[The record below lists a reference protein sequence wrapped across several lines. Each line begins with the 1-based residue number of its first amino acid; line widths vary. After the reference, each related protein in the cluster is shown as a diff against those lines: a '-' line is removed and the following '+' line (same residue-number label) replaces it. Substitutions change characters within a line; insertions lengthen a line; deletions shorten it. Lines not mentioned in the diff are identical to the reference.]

1 MKHDE
6 TWTKET
12 TRKQLVKT
20 LQLEFLQVHLLS
32 VSWASDFLPIK
43 KHPSNCS
50 VLQVSFISGYTSLGL
65 TSITSV
71 NLAKHVL
78 QLGLIALDV
87 KTRKVIQDGN
97 IPVAKNW
104 IQTFLVMIN
113 LAAPRF
119 SHQVT
124 GMAPFAFTNGGARS
138 WCIWWTGFGA
148 HSYIRLTWQSAIRWM
163 LRRILH
169 GRLQVDLWR

>member
-1 MKHDE
+1 MNKRDNKKATSE
-6 TWTKET
+6 DISAGILAST
-12 TRKQLVKT
+12 
-20 LQLEFLQVHLLS
+20 LS

-65 TSITSV
+65 SSITSI

-78 QLGLIALDV
+78 QLGLIALDA
-87 KTRKVIQDGN
+87 KTRKVIQDGY
-97 IPVAKNW
+97 IPVAKNSS
-104 IQTFLVMIN
+104 QTFLVMIIFN

-138 WCIWWTGFGA
+138 
-148 HSYIRLTWQSAIRWM
+148 
-163 LRRILH
+163 
-169 GRLQVDLWR
+169 